1 MFVVLDSSAIIK
13 ENYGLSLNAD
23 VLLSESRHLG
33 YEVCIPSLVRE
44 EVRSHFQRTIQSHA
58 DRIKKSAA
66 RIASVTGEDASSIF
80 PRIDVDRY
88 LDRHSLLFLGSILGS
103 GGQFLPYP
111 PTSLESLSER
121 AIARRRPFDEKGS
134 GLRDALI
141 WDTVV
146 EMASKRADL
155 VVLITDDRDFRE
167 GDNLHPHL
175 LDDLKRKGIDTD
187 RVLLLR
193 ELSDF
198 IAEYVRPRLK
208 EVELEDPLKHLAE
221 LGYNLN
227 TVIPAQ
233 VERYYSGVEWSSEA
247 LDVPSE
253 YETIYLGGIDDFT
266 VLEVKS
272 PQRIL
277 ETEDKLL
284 LSMDVAL
291 DCQFDVFVFKPDW
304 YVIEDTTDLEIWDP
318 DWNRHYL
325 LAAAQIVLNC
335 EIELVVDT
343 SGSEDAGITV
353 RVVAWK
359 RASE

>member
-1 MFVVLDSSAIIK
+1 MFVVLDSSTIIK
-13 ENYGLSLNAD
+13 ENYGLSLNTD

-33 YEVCIPSLVRE
+33 YEICIPSLVRE
-44 EVRSHFQRTIQSHA
+44 EVGSHFRRTMQSHA
-58 DRIKKSAA
+58 DKIKNLAA
-66 RIASVTGEDASSIF
+66 RIATAAGEDASSIF
-80 PRIDVDRY
+80 PGIDIDWY
-88 LDRHSLLFLGSILGS
+88 LDRHSLFLTGSILRA

-111 PTSLESLSER
+111 PTPLESLSER
-121 AIARRRPFDEKGS
+121 AISRRRPFNDKGS

-141 WDTVV
+141 WDSVV
-146 EMASKRADL
+146 EMASKHAEQ
-155 VVLITDDRDFRE
+155 VVLITGDGDFRE

-175 LDDLKRKGIDTD
+175 IDDLKKKGINTE
-187 RVLLLR
+187 RVVLFR

-198 IAEYVRPRLK
+198 IAEYIRPHLE
-208 EVELEDPLKHLAE
+208 EVELEDPLKCISE

-233 VERYYSGVEWSSEA
+233 IERYYSGVEWSSDA
-247 LDVPSE
+247 LSVPIE
-253 YETIYLGGIDDFT
+253 YETIYLGGIEDFT

-272 PQRIL
+272 PQRVL
-277 ETEDKLL
+277 KAENKLL

-304 YVIEDTTDLEIWDP
+304 YIIEDTTDLEIWDP

-325 LAAAQIVLNC
+325 LASTQITLNC

-343 SGSEDAGITV
+343 SGSEDAGIAV
-353 RVVAWK
+353 RVVWWTK
-359 RASE
+359 ASG